1 MQEIIRATTPA
12 EGAAIVTAAAAT
24 AITGKMFADFVSF
37 IDRTES
43 TTQAYLT
50 NLRQFMAWMKYTET
64 EYPQRA
70 DIILYRDWL
79 TAPHDAIQLCPVA
92 VCGWTY
98 RTDKAG
104 NRQIVT
110 CKPNTIAQYL
120 RSVQQFFKWT
130 AASGIYP
137 DIAANIHAPKL
148 NHQHHKKDALTAAQV
163 QTIEKSI
170 DTQAQRKTAAA
181 SSADKDREG
190 RTQRSTE
197 QGKRL
202 RAMYLLAVNAGLR
215 TIEIS
220 RANIKDIETK
230 GGQSCI
236 YVWGKGH
243 AEADTKKPIAPEVK
257 AAIDEY
263 LQSRTDKP
271 TGASPLFV
279 ATGNRSFGKRIAAR
293 TISAMLKEAMKEAGF
308 DSERITAHSLRHT
321 AGNNVRKLTG
331 NNIYET
337 QKYMR
342 HSNPATT
349 EIYMHDGEEE
359 AQQQADIAQR
369 LYNLYHGIS
378 ADETDKAQLIGLIEG
393 MTAAQMQQLAGIAR
407 ALRGAC

>member
-1 MQEIIRATTPA
+1 MQEIITSAQ
-12 EGAAIVTAAAAT
+12 GAAIVTAAAA
-24 AITGKMFADFVSF
+24 AITGKMFSDFVSY
-37 IDRTES
+37 IDRSEN
-43 TTQAYLT
+43 TTRAYLI
-50 NLRQFMAWMKYTET
+50 NLRQFMAWMKYTGT
-64 EYPQRA
+64 QYPQRQ

-79 TAPHDAIQLCPVA
+79 GAQHEAIEYNAAA
-92 VCGWTY
+92 VDGWTY

-104 NRQIVT
+104 NRQMIV

-120 RSVQQFFKWT
+120 RSVQQFFRWT
-130 AASGIYP
+130 AANNLYP
-137 DIAANIHAPKL
+137 DVAANVHAPKL

-170 DTQAQRKTAAA
+170 EAAAQRKEAAA
-181 SSADKDREG
+181 SCADKDRDG
-190 RTQRSTE
+190 RTQRSAE

-202 RAMYLLAVNAGLR
+202 RAMYMLAVNAGLR

-220 RANIKDIETK
+220 RANVKDIETK
-230 GGQSCI
+230 GGVSFICI
-236 YVWGKGH
+236 WGKGH
-243 AEADTKKPIAPEVK
+243 TEADTRKPIAPEVK

-263 LQSRTDKP
+263 LQTRTDRP
-271 TGASPLFV
+271 TGSSPLFV
-279 ATGNRSFGKRIAAR
+279 STGNRSYGKRIAPT
-293 TISAMLKEAMKEAGF
+293 TISTMLKRAMQEAGF
-308 DSERITAHSLRHT
+308 DSERITAHTLRHT

-359 AQQQADIAQR
+359 AAQQMDIAQR

-378 ADETDKAQLIGLIEG
+378 AEETDKAQLIGLIEG
-393 MTAAQMQQLAGIAR
+393 MTAAQMQQLTGIAR
-407 ALRGAC
+407 ALRGA